1 MKFSIYKKCCNT
13 NWPVITDVSSFCAHR
28 EQASYSKQQCR
39 IFWKKKKKTLGNRTR
54 FIWMELKMTRPKHVG
69 GESRPRCTCI
79 YIKPYVLELSSN
91 TLQPTWP
98 HMNWVKY
105 MHIYPKKSWLV
116 RLEMRAYIISIVRSI
131 IRPAIYLRARSI
143 RIRIRSLGSSIGCG
157 LDHAEQDMRLQPYRC
172 VRSHWVRRGPNEYL
186 CRTVF
191 CKSHRRRA

>member
-28 EQASYSKQQCR
+28 EQASYSKQQSR
-39 IFWKKKKKTLGNRTR
+39 IFWKKKKTLGNRTR
-54 FIWMELKMTRPKHVG
+54 FIWMELKMTIPKHVG

-79 YIKPYVLELSSN
+79 YLKPYVLELSSN

-116 RLEMRAYIISIVRSI
+116 RLEMRVDHPAGHILACPIYQDSNKKPRVFHRMWSRSYGAGYA
-131 IRPAIYLRARSI
+131 PTTVPLCTF
-143 RIRIRSLGSSIGCG
+143 SLSPS
-157 LDHAEQDMRLQPYRC
+157 
-172 VRSHWVRRGPNEYL
+172 
-186 CRTVF
+186 RTKRV
-191 CKSHRRRA
+191 SL